1 MSNEELDSKLGSYHN
16 LKFVGRVGLFTPILP
31 GKGGGQLIRESVDK
45 NGNVKYDSVVGIK
58 GYMWL
63 ESEDVVKNNKQDD
76 VDMRYY
82 NKLVNEAIETIDQY
96 GDYEWFSSNEPY

>member
-1 MSNEELDSKLGSYHN
+1 
-16 LKFVGRVGLFTPILP
+16 
-31 GKGGGQLIRESVDK
+31 
-45 NGNVKYDSVVGIK
+45 
-58 GYMWL
+58 MWL